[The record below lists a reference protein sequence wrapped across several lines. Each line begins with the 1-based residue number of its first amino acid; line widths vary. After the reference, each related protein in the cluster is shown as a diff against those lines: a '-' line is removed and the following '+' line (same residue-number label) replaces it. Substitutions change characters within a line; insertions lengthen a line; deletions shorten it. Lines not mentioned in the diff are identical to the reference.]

1 MPADYSMAIKS
12 ALDFIENRVAEDM
25 QPEQV
30 AKVIGFSLSHSRA
43 VFSRVTGKT
52 ISRYIIGRKLS
63 HAAFELVSTGR
74 PVSDIA
80 MDYGFA
86 SHDSFTRAFR
96 RAFGEPP
103 SRFRQQERSVGS
115 MLITQGIYGPAVQS
129 MREKVILM
137 DSANIIDPSSSV
149 LYGVPKVS
157 YFSAEC
163 ECTPFPSSLKACLGF
178 IGQPVAY
185 HHLMAITGAAFRLLW
200 NTEYWDGGNVGIL
213 GIRPDVTQPLRRAM
227 DAMGRD
233 CTLLCKPEHPALLAG
248 LEGESKAVKTG
259 DKQAFVDLIRRE
271 IDAGRPAI
279 GFGIIGPP
287 EACVITGYRD
297 GGETLLGWN
306 FFQDMPEYAS
316 GIEKEPCGYFVR
328 QGWYEHP
335 DTVVILALGE
345 RKDGPSDEKTL
356 LIDTLTYALEIME
369 TPRVY
374 ERAAGYAAY
383 DAWADALLSESEFPA
398 GAPLP
403 LLMERLMCQIDGAC
417 MIGDRYQAHRFM
429 QEQAALFPEAEAE
442 MEKASQLFGE
452 EALLAL
458 RMGEAIGGMRMGEKQ
473 AQALAKRETREEI
486 ARLIRQAKELDM
498 QAATHMKQALRL
510 LG

>member
-1 MPADYSMAIKS
+1 M
-12 ALDFIENRVAEDM
+12 
-25 QPEQV
+25 
-30 AKVIGFSLSHSRA
+30 IGFSLPHSRA

-63 HAAFELVSTGR
+63 HAAFELMSTGR

-96 RAFGEPP
+96 QAFGEPP
-103 SRFRQQERSVGS
+103 TAFRQQRRPVGS
-115 MLITQGIYGPAVQS
+115 TMITQGIYGPAVQP
-129 MREKVILM
+129 MQGKVILM
-137 DSANIIDPSSSV
+137 DTANKSDLSSSV
-149 LYGVPKVS
+149 LYGVPQVS
-157 YFSAEC
+157 YFSAEH

-178 IGQPVAY
+178 MGQPVAY
-185 HHLMAITGAAFRLLW
+185 HYLMAITGAAFRLLW
-200 NTEYWDGGNVGIL
+200 NTEYWDGGNVDIL
-213 GIRPDVTQPLRRAM
+213 GIRPDVTEPLRRAM
-227 DAMGRD
+227 DAVGRD
-233 CTLLCKPEHPALLAG
+233 YTLLAKSEHTALLAG
-248 LEGESKAVKTG
+248 LKGESNAVKTG
-259 DKQAFVDLIRRE
+259 DRQAFVGLISRE
-271 IDAGRPAI
+271 IDAGRPVI

-316 GIEKEPCGYFVR
+316 GIKKEPCGYFVR

-335 DTVVILALGE
+335 DTVAVLALGE
-345 RKDGPSDEKTL
+345 RNGGLPDKRAL
-356 LIDTLTYALEIME
+356 LIDTLTYALTIME

-374 ERAAGYAAY
+374 ERAASYAAY

-398 GAPLP
+398 SAPLP
-403 LLMERLMCQIDGAC
+403 LLMERLMCQLDGAC

-429 QEQAALFPEAEAE
+429 QEQATLFPEADAE

-452 EALLAL
+452 EARLAL
-458 RMGEAIGGMRMGEKQ
+458 QMGEAIGGMRMGEKQ
-473 AQALAKRETREEI
+473 ALLLAKRETRDELV
-486 ARLIRQAKELDM
+486 RLIRQAKELNM
-498 QAATHMKQALRL
+498 QAAVHMKQAVRL

>member
-1 MPADYSMAIKS
+1 MPVDYSMAIKS
-12 ALDFIENRVAEDM
+12 ALDFIENRVAEDT

-30 AKVIGFSLSHSRA
+30 AQVIGFSLSHSRA
-43 VFSRVTGKT
+43 VFAGVTGRT
-52 ISRYIIGRKLS
+52 ISRYIVDRKLS
-63 HAAFELVSTGR
+63 HAAFELMSTGR

-103 SRFRQQERSVGS
+103 SRFRRQRRSVGS
-115 MLITQGIYGPAVQS
+115 TLITQGIYGPDVQS
-129 MREKVILM
+129 MQEKVILM
-137 DSANIIDPSSSV
+137 DSAHMSNPDSSV

-157 YFSAEC
+157 YFSADH

-178 IGQPVAY
+178 MGQPVAY
-185 HHLMAITGAAFRLLW
+185 HYLMAITGAAFRLLW
-200 NTEYWDGGNVGIL
+200 NTGYWDGGNVDIL
-213 GIRPDVTQPLRRAM
+213 GIRPDVTEPLRRAM
-227 DAMGRD
+227 DALGRD
-233 CTLLCKPEHPALLAG
+233 YTLLCKPEHDALLASLRG
-248 LEGESKAVKTG
+248 GIKTVKTG
-259 DKQAFVDLIRRE
+259 DKPAFTDLLRRE
-271 IDAGRPAI
+271 IDAGRPAV

-328 QGWYEHP
+328 RGWYEYP
-335 DTVVILALGE
+335 DTVAVLALGE
-345 RKDGPSDEKTL
+345 CKDGPSDKKPL

-369 TPRVY
+369 TPKVH
-374 ERAAGYAAY
+374 ERASGYAAY
-383 DAWADALLSESEFPA
+383 DTWADALLDESEFAA

-403 LLMERLMCQIDGAC
+403 MLMERLMCQADGAT
-417 MIGDRYQAHRFM
+417 MIGERYQAHRFM
-429 QEQAALFPEAEAE
+429 QEHAALFPQAKAELETTA
-442 MEKASQLFGE
+442 QLFGE
-452 EALLAL
+452 EARLAL

-473 AQALAKRETREEI
+473 AQALAKRETREKL
-486 ARLIRQAKELDM
+486 AQLIRQAKELDM
-498 QAATHMKQALRL
+498 QAAAHMKQALQL
-510 LG
+510 L

>member
-1 MPADYSMAIKS
+1 VDHSIAIKS
-12 ALDFIENRVAEDM
+12 ALEFIENRVAEDIR
-25 QPEQV
+25 PEQV
-30 AKVIGFSLSHSRA
+30 AQVIGFSLPHSRA
-43 VFSRVTGKT
+43 VFCRVTGKT
-52 ISRYIIGRKLS
+52 ISQYITSRKLS
-63 HAAFELVSTGR
+63 HAAFELMSTGK

-86 SHDSFTRAFR
+86 SHDSFTRAFG

-103 SRFRQQERSVGS
+103 SRFRRQRRSVGS
-115 MLITQGIYGPAVQS
+115 TLITQGIYGPAVQL
-129 MREKVILM
+129 MQEKVILM
-137 DSANIIDPSSSV
+137 DSAHMSDPDSSV

-178 IGQPVAY
+178 MGQPVAY
-185 HHLMAITGAAFRLLW
+185 HYLMAISGAAFRLLW
-200 NTEYWDGGNVGIL
+200 NTEYWDGGNVDIL
-213 GIRPDVTQPLRRAM
+213 GIRPDVTEPVRRAM
-227 DAMGRD
+227 DAVGRD
-233 CTLLCKPEHPALLAG
+233 YTLLAKSEHTALLAG
-248 LEGESKAVKTG
+248 LKGESKTVKTG
-259 DKQAFVDLIRRE
+259 GKQAFVDLISRE
-271 IDAGRPAI
+271 IDAGRPVI

-335 DTVVILALGE
+335 DTVIILALGE

>member
-1 MPADYSMAIKS
+1 
-12 ALDFIENRVAEDM
+12 
-25 QPEQV
+25 
-30 AKVIGFSLSHSRA
+30 
-43 VFSRVTGKT
+43 
-52 ISRYIIGRKLS
+52 
-63 HAAFELVSTGR
+63 
-74 PVSDIA
+74 
-80 MDYGFA
+80 
-86 SHDSFTRAFR
+86 
-96 RAFGEPP
+96 
-103 SRFRQQERSVGS
+103 
-115 MLITQGIYGPAVQS
+115 
-129 MREKVILM
+129 
-137 DSANIIDPSSSV
+137 
-149 LYGVPKVS
+149 
-157 YFSAEC
+157 
-163 ECTPFPSSLKACLGF
+163 
-178 IGQPVAY
+178 
-185 HHLMAITGAAFRLLW
+185 
-200 NTEYWDGGNVGIL
+200 
-213 GIRPDVTQPLRRAM
+213 
-227 DAMGRD
+227 
-233 CTLLCKPEHPALLAG
+233 
-248 LEGESKAVKTG
+248 
-259 DKQAFVDLIRRE
+259 
-271 IDAGRPAI
+271 
-279 GFGIIGPP
+279 
-287 EACVITGYRD
+287 
-297 GGETLLGWN
+297 
-306 FFQDMPEYAS
+306 DMPEYAS

-498 QAATHMKQALRL
+498 QAATHVKQALRL

>member
-1 MPADYSMAIKS
+1 MDHSIAIKS
-12 ALDFIENRVAEDM
+12 ALEFIENRVAEDIR
-25 QPEQV
+25 PEQV
-30 AKVIGFSLSHSRA
+30 AQVIGFSLPHSRA
-43 VFSRVTGKT
+43 VFCRVTGKT
-52 ISRYIIGRKLS
+52 ISQYITSRKLS
-63 HAAFELVSTGR
+63 HAAFELMSTGK

-86 SHDSFTRAFR
+86 SHDSFTRAFG

-103 SRFRQQERSVGS
+103 SRFRRQRRSVGS
-115 MLITQGIYGPAVQS
+115 TLITQGIYGPAVQL
-129 MREKVILM
+129 MQERVILM
-137 DSANIIDPSSSV
+137 DSAHMSDPDSSV

-178 IGQPVAY
+178 MGQPVAY
-185 HHLMAITGAAFRLLW
+185 HYLMAISGAAFRLLW
-200 NTEYWDGGNVGIL
+200 NTEYWDGGNVDIL
-213 GIRPDVTQPLRRAM
+213 GIRPDVTEPVRRAM
-227 DAMGRD
+227 DAVGRD
-233 CTLLCKPEHPALLAG
+233 YTLLAKSEHTALLAG
-248 LEGESKAVKTG
+248 LKGESKTVKTG
-259 DKQAFVDLIRRE
+259 GKQAFVDLISRE

-316 GIEKEPCGYFVR
+316 GIAKEPCGYFVR

-335 DTVVILALGE
+335 DTIAVLALGE
-345 RKDGPSDEKTL
+345 EKGAPPDKKAL
-356 LIDTLTYALEIME
+356 LIDTLTYALTIME

-383 DAWADALLSESEFPA
+383 DAWAGALLSESEFPA
-398 GAPLP
+398 SAPLP
-403 LLMERLMCQIDGAC
+403 LLMERLMCQVDGGC

-452 EALLAL
+452 EARLAL
-458 RMGEAIGGMRMGEKQ
+458 QMGEAIGGMRMGEKQ
-473 AQALAKRETREEI
+473 ALLLAKRETRDELV
-486 ARLIRQAKELDM
+486 RLIRQAKELNM
-498 QAATHMKQALRL
+498 QAAVHMKQAVRL